1 MPQQVFWIDCDSRLH
16 APEIG
21 MGFDSRTGVFPG
33 TAVTMSDPHYDR
45 TPAGRTGTASAEIIT
60 DHQRV
65 QESLDM
71 GAGLSARYGLASGSL
86 KARFSQQTGF
96 QTQSTFVMAS
106 LVVQDAVEH
115 GHDFA
120 VPEGSPAAKLVAA
133 NRMKEFHRSFGD
145 HFVRGRL
152 TGGEYFAVIRI
163 TSLDQERER
172 ALSVALQAA
181 VNGGLPGAEFDEAV
195 QQARKATAEHTETS
209 VSYYQA
215 SGSGM
220 TTGATPRTEEVIAR
234 LQSFPQAVR
243 AKPVVTMVELASYD
257 TIPLEVPTQAGIEDL
272 ELALQDAQA
281 KRVQWLG
288 VKNDMEFAMQH
299 PVYFQDPPSHA
310 DLEFVADAYT
320 TALNGVTVH
329 LARLARG
336 EVEPAT
342 LFDTS
347 TVTLPAV
354 PQLQRAG
361 FATTAGTV
369 TVPDFSAVPYSPAGP
384 WERDASLSQLARAIG
399 LADEL
404 GLRYTITIVS
414 GIDPVVLYTLGHVRA
429 QHPPP
434 GSVVPAGYTVA
445 LEV

>member
-1 MPQQVFWIDCDSRLH
+1 MAQQVFWIDYDSRLH

-21 MGFDSRTGVFPG
+21 MGFNSRTGVFPG

-45 TPAGRTGTASAEIIT
+45 TASGQTGTASAEIIT
-60 DHQRV
+60 DHQQV

-71 GAGLSARYGLASGSL
+71 SAGLSARYGLASGSL
-86 KARFSQQTGF
+86 KARFSQQTDF

-106 LVVQDAVEH
+106 FVVENAVER

-120 VPEGSPAAKLVAA
+120 VPVGSPAAKLVATQ
-133 NRMKEFHRSFGD
+133 RMKEFHRSFGD
-145 HFVRGRL
+145 YFVRGRL
-152 TGGEYFAVIRI
+152 TGGEYYAVIRI
-163 TSLDQERER
+163 TSLNQERER

-181 VNGGLPGAEFDEAV
+181 INGGLTSAEFDEAV
-195 QQARKATAEHTETS
+195 QEARKETAEHTETS

-215 SGSGM
+215 SGSGLTM
-220 TTGATPRTEEVIAR
+220 GATLRTEEVIAR
-234 LQSFPQAVR
+234 LQSFPQAVQ
-243 AKPVVTMVELASYD
+243 AKPVATMVELASYD
-257 TIPLEVPTQAGIEDL
+257 TIPLEVPTQAEIENL
-272 ELALQDAQA
+272 ELALQDAQT
-281 KRVQWLG
+281 KRLQWLS
-288 VKNDMEFAMQH
+288 VKNDMEFAMQN
-299 PVYFQDPPSHA
+299 PVYFEDPPSHA
-310 DLEFVADAYT
+310 DLKFVADAYT
-320 TALNGVTVH
+320 TALNGVMVH
-329 LARLARG
+329 LAKLARG

-361 FATTAGTV
+361 FVATAGTV
-369 TVPDFSAVPYSPAGP
+369 TLPDFSAVPYSPAGP
-384 WERDASLSQLARAIG
+384 WDQDASLSQLARAIG

-414 GIDPVVLYTLGHVRA
+414 GLDPVVLYTLGHVRA
-429 QHPPP
+429 QYPPP
-434 GSVVPAGYTVA
+434 GSVVPAGYTVT